1 MLISKSSRAWLGVS
15 ARNIQRAHYISPTMI
30 DTWAVVVPSFNHADD
45 TITCLRSLWTAD
57 PRPGQVL
64 LVDDASTEDAV
75 ARIAKWAETAG
86 VDHQTVSTTVLERGR
101 LPDRWLT
108 IAAAETNS
116 GFVQVCN
123 SGLRYVRDFT
133 RAPFVL
139 LLNNDTEI
147 APNYF
152 GELEKAL
159 ARAPDMG
166 LLTGSI
172 YEWDRSTVS
181 YGGATYNPLRALAS
195 HRAELPATDA
205 PTETGF
211 VSGCSMLISRPVLEK
226 VGLLADC
233 FQPIYVEDV
242 DYSLRARAAGFPLM
256 IARNAICYH
265 RVGGS
270 LGRANQ
276 SPRIVFAMNRNR
288 GFALRR
294 NFKGWRRAAG
304 ITYLAVTKPGRALLE
319 LAKGRPREAWAVL
332 SGMLVGVFSRAAL
345 ED

>member
-1 MLISKSSRAWLGVS
+1 MS
-15 ARNIQRAHYISPTMI
+15 NN
-30 DTWAVVVPSFNHADD
+30 WAVVVPSFNHADD
-45 TITCLRSLWTAD
+45 TITCLGALWNAD

-75 ARIAKWAETAG
+75 ARIAEWGEVVGIDQQVVPTSA
-86 VDHQTVSTTVLERGR
+86 LLRGP
-101 LPDRWLT
+101 LPSRWLT
-108 IAAAETNS
+108 IAVAAQNS

-123 SGLRYVRDFT
+123 AGLRYVRDHT
-133 RAPFVL
+133 AVPFVL
-139 LLNNDTEI
+139 LLNNDTEL

-152 GELEKAL
+152 GELAEAL
-159 ARAPDMG
+159 KRAPETG

-181 YGGATYNPLRALAS
+181 YGGATYNPLRAMPL
-195 HRAELPATDA
+195 HKFELPDTDE
-205 PTETGF
+205 PTETAF

-226 VGLLADC
+226 VGLLAEC

-242 DYSLRARAAGFPLM
+242 DYSLRARTAGFPVM
-256 IARNAICYH
+256 VARSAICYH
-265 RVGGS
+265 KVGGS
-270 LGRANQ
+270 LGRKNQ

-304 ITYLAVTKPGRALLE
+304 ITYLAVTKPVRALLE
-319 LAKGRPREAWAVL
+319 LVKGRPRSAWAVL
-332 SGMLVGVFSRAAL
+332 SGMLVGVFSPAAL
-345 ED
+345 RD

>member
-1 MLISKSSRAWLGVS
+1 
-15 ARNIQRAHYISPTMI
+15 MI
-30 DTWAVVVPSFNHADD
+30 ETWAVVVPSFNHADD
-45 TITCLRSLWTAD
+45 TTTCLRSLWKAD

-75 ARIAKWAETAG
+75 ARISAWAQSTG
-86 VDHQTVSTTVLERGR
+86 IDHQTVSTSALQRDA
-101 LPDRWLT
+101 LPKRWLT
-108 IAAAETNS
+108 IAVAETNS

-123 SGLRYVRDFT
+123 AGLRYVRDFT

-152 GELEKAL
+152 GELAKAL
-159 ARAPDMG
+159 ARAPTTG

-181 YGGATYNPLRALAS
+181 YGGASYNPLRAMPL
-195 HRAELPATDA
+195 HKFELPDTDE
-205 PTETGF
+205 PTDTAF
-211 VSGCSMLISRPVLEK
+211 VSGCSMLISRPVLER
-226 VGLLADC
+226 VGLLAEC

-242 DYSLRARAAGFPLM
+242 DYSLRARAARFPVM
-256 IARNAICYH
+256 IARSAVCYH
-265 RVGGS
+265 KVGGS
-270 LGRANQ
+270 LGRVNQ
-276 SPRIVFAMNRNR
+276 SPHIVFAMNRNR

-319 LAKGRPREAWAVL
+319 LARGRPRAAWAVL
-332 SGMLVGVFSRAAL
+332 TGMLVGVFSPAAVK
-345 ED
+345 D

>member
-1 MLISKSSRAWLGVS
+1 
-15 ARNIQRAHYISPTMI
+15 MI
-30 DTWAVVVPSFNHADD
+30 NTWAVVVPSFNHADD
-45 TITCLRSLWTAD
+45 TITCLGALWKAD

-75 ARIAKWAETAG
+75 ARIAEWAEG
-86 VDHQTVSTTVLERGR
+86 VGIDQQIVPTSALLRGP
-101 LPDRWLT
+101 LPTRWLT
-108 IAAAETNS
+108 IAVAAQNS

-123 SGLRYVRDFT
+123 AGLRYVRDHT
-133 RAPFVL
+133 AAPFVL
-139 LLNNDTEI
+139 LLNNDTEL

-152 GELEKAL
+152 GELAKAL
-159 ARAPDMG
+159 TRAPRTG

-181 YGGATYNPLRALAS
+181 YGGATYNPLRAMPL
-195 HRAELPATDA
+195 HKFVLPDTDE
-205 PTETGF
+205 PTDTAF

-226 VGLLADC
+226 VGLLAEC

-242 DYSLRARAAGFPLM
+242 DYSLRARTAGFPVM
-256 IARNAICYH
+256 VARSAVCYH
-265 RVGGS
+265 KVGAS
-270 LGRANQ
+270 LGQSNQ

-319 LAKGRPREAWAVL
+319 LAKGRPRSAWAVL
-332 SGMLVGVFSRAAL
+332 SGMLVGVFSSAAL
-345 ED
+345 RD